1 MTGQGYLGVASAH
14 EDVWDVLGVA
24 SSPVEE
30 LTPLVAQYGHLQL
43 AEDGGQGAA
52 WQMFVITGTQY

>member
-52 WQMFVITGTQY
+52 WQMYVITVTQY